1 MRDKIV
7 IPADKV
13 WDARKPK
20 YNGYAVGH
28 GPHRNKK
35 AYNRKRK
42 HRDKDLE
49 EGLLALIM
57 GGIPMLIFMIGF
69 FMEG

>member
-1 MRDKIV
+1 MRD
-7 IPADKV
+7 DE
-13 WDARKPK
+13 
-20 YNGYAVGH
+20 N
-28 GPHRNKK
+28 RN
-35 AYNRKRK
+35 R
-42 HRDKDLE
+42 DLE